1 MNVIYLLQ
9 RLFVLQFN
17 TPRIIY
23 DISYDVTDIFVI
35 LDRYLTGG
43 DGDGLVLMD
52 WYEIEVGQRTAG
64 NNHQYYIKIRF
75 IFTLNAFNSRVPFR
89 HFLSGS
95 TQLLCVKIDQI
106 VKRVLTACI

>member
-1 MNVIYLLQ
+1 MQ
-9 RLFVLQFN
+9 RVHRPLTISLTRSWLIFD
-17 TPRIIY
+17 IY

-75 IFTLNAFNSRVPFR
+75 IFTLTRLTVAFYLGIFCLGERSYF
-89 HFLSGS
+89 
-95 TQLLCVKIDQI
+95 
-106 VKRVLTACI
+106 A